1 MESIKR
7 QADTEAIIK
16 SNQTLA
22 NALLHSQTQIQVYHL
37 QTRSYSNIKH

>member
-1 MESIKR
+1 MESLKR

-22 NALLHSQTQIQVYHL
+22 NALLHSQT
-37 QTRSYSNIKH
+37 RSFSNIKH